1 MKKGTLFL
9 VLFTLVAAVAAL
21 ALVRAQQAT
30 STDAS
35 IVVYK
40 TATCGC
46 CGVWVEHLRTAGFT
60 VESHDVSHEE
70 LAGIAGEAGVSNEL
84 RSCHT
89 AKVGGYAVEGHVP
102 AADIARLLRERP
114 EVAGI
119 AVPGMPV
126 GSPGMELGD
135 RRDPYNVVAFTRD
148 GRRSVFAQYR

>member
-1 MKKGTLFL
+1 
-9 VLFTLVAAVAAL
+9 
-21 ALVRAQQAT
+21 
-30 STDAS
+30 
-35 IVVYK
+35 
-40 TATCGC
+40 TCGC
-46 CGVWVEHLRTAGFT
+46 CGVWVEHLRANGFT
-60 VESHDVSHEE
+60 VVAHDVPQAE
-70 LAGIAGEAGVSNEL
+70 LDGIAREAGLGTEL

-102 AADIARLLRERP
+102 AADIKRLLTERP

-126 GSPGMELGD
+126 GSPGMEMGD